1 MTLASVGAFV
11 FAGISIDGHISQEG
25 CVKHYEHKGL
35 GRGFL
40 IGLGALG
47 ALGGCLLWLG

>member
-1 MTLASVGAFV
+1 VTLASVGAFV